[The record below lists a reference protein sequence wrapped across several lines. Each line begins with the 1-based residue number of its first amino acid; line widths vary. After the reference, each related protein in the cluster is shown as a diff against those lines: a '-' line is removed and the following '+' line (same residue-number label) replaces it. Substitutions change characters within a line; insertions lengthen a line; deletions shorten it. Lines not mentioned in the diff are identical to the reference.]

1 MSSDLASYQSF
12 RSEYKFP
19 FEIAG
24 TDTEKKEKLVKDIE
38 GPCIYIGTPW
48 MLYLQSQKPPILT
61 KTKFLREAL
70 KRIFAI
76 NVNDGRSTSSFGKTS
91 HGQDGA
97 RPKRLQLHGPDGRR
111 VHRSLDMWVP
121 IYQLYVSVFC
131 KSDLARCSHQS
142 ITR

>member
-76 NVNDGRSTSSFGKTS
+76 NVNDVPLLVLAKRRMDKMAHGRSDCSFTDLMGAAFIDHLICEYLSTNFTFLFSARATS
-91 HGQDGA
+91 
-97 RPKRLQLHGPDGRR
+97 
-111 VHRSLDMWVP
+111 
-121 IYQLYVSVFC
+121 
-131 KSDLARCSHQS
+131 LAAHTNQ
-142 ITR
+142 